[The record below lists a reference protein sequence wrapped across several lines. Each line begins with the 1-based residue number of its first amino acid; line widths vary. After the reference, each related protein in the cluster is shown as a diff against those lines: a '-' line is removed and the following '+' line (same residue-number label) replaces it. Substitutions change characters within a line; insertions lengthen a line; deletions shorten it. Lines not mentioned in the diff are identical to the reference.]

1 MFKTNISVKNIQY
14 EEEKK
19 LKNVVIIYWSGTGN
33 TEAMAKGIMEGAM
46 KEEVNVRLLNVGD
59 ASVEDVLNADAI
71 AFGCPSMG
79 AEVLEES
86 EMEPFIE
93 SIAKEVRGKNII
105 LFGSYGWGSGE
116 WMTEWQERMEGYGA
130 NVIEE
135 GLIINYEPDEEGI
148 KKCKELG
155 ELLSKA

>member
-1 MFKTNISVKNIQY
+1 M
-14 EEEKK
+14 
-19 LKNVVIIYWSGTGN
+19 KNVAIIYWSGTGN

-46 KEEVNVRLLNVGD
+46 KEEVNVRLLNASE
-59 ASVEDVLNADAI
+59 ASVEDVLKADAI

-79 AEVLEES
+79 AEVLEEG

-93 SIAKEVRGKNII
+93 SIASAVSGKKTV

-130 NVIEE
+130 NLIEE

-148 KKCKELG
+148 EKCKELG
-155 ELLSKA
+155 DLLSKA

>member
-1 MFKTNISVKNIQY
+1 
-14 EEEKK
+14 

-33 TEAMAKGIMEGAM
+33 TEAMAKGIMEGVI
-46 KEEVNVRLLNVGD
+46 KDEVNVRMLNVSK
-59 ASVEDVLNADAI
+59 ASVEDVLKADAI

-79 AEVLEES
+79 AEMLEES

-93 SIAKEVRGKNII
+93 SISSVVRGKNII

-130 NVIEE
+130 TIIEE
-135 GLIINYEPDEEGI
+135 GLIINYEPDEDGI
-148 KKCKELG
+148 EKCRELG
-155 ELLSKA
+155 DLLSKA